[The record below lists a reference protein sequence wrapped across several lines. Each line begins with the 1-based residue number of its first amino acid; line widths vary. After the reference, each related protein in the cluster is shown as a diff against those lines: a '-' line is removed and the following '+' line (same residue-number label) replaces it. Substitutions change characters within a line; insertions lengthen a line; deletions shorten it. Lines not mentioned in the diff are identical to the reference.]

1 MPTFRLKNLNVSL
14 ADRADLVAQRTPQFC
29 TLGTT
34 TIWSPFCCRFWP
46 SRFPPTGC
54 WNYPTIIDCGHF
66 ISEHCGPLTP
76 DPCGPISPV
85 VADTPDLVGNPAVQL
100 EQLDVLRAQLEQ
112 AMAAVDERG
121 VQLQKQAR
129 PQTREEIDMLEE
141 QLKAALEE
149 LQAMRKEMG

>member
-1 MPTFRLKNLNVSL
+1 
-14 ADRADLVAQRTPQFC
+14 
-29 TLGTT
+29 
-34 TIWSPFCCRFWP
+34 
-46 SRFPPTGC
+46 
-54 WNYPTIIDCGHF
+54 
-66 ISEHCGPLTP
+66 
-76 DPCGPISPV
+76 V